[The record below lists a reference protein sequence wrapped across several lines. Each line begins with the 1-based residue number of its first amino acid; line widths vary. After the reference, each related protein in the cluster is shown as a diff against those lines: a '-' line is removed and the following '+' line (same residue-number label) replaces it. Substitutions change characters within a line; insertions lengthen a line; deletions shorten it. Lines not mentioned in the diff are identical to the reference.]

1 MIKIEALTQADA
13 PRCAALE
20 RVLFAGDDPWSE
32 AAFLNELAAGHNRY
46 FAARSGDLLVGYGG
60 VAMLGN
66 RIQPESEIHTI
77 GVDPEY
83 QGKGVGARLLGVLLD
98 VAELHG
104 GPVFLEVRTDNEP
117 AITLYRK
124 AGFAIVGTRPRY
136 YQPSGADAYTMC
148 RKGRFA
154 DGGGVVGS

>member
-32 AAFLNELAAGHNRY
+32 AAFLNEL
-46 FAARSGDLLVGYGG
+46 
-60 VAMLGN
+60 
-66 RIQPESEIHTI
+66 
-77 GVDPEY
+77 
-83 QGKGVGARLLGVLLD
+83 GKGVGARLLGVLLD